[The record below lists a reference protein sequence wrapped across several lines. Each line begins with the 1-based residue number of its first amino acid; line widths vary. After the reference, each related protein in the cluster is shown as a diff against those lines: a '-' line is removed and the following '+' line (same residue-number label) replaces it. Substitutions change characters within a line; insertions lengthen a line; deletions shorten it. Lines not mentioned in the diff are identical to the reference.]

1 MMTRSTEQ
9 LKKDALEALRETKPQ
24 RETMDAK
31 QAAAL
36 LGISTWLLYE
46 LVKRKEIPCAK
57 AGRRVLFR
65 RQTLLQW
72 LAEQEAASVMPEPEP
87 GKIRR
92 VK

>member
-1 MMTRSTEQ
+1 MC
-9 LKKDALEALRETKPQ
+9 
-24 RETMDAK
+24 ETMTARE
-31 QAAAL
+31 AATF

-72 LAEQEAASVMPEPEP
+72 LEAQEKASLMQEPEP